1 MLVMYF
7 IDQIMSTP
15 LTEEQID
22 KATRYCPYG
31 TYQRA
36 TSGYSIGYMN
46 AHKRFMIRCLHSR
59 LAEKSRRAKAA
70 REARHR
76 YIRSGLAW
84 LASDVET
91 MRVYR
96 F

>member
-1 MLVMYF
+1 
-7 IDQIMSTP
+7 
-15 LTEEQID
+15 
-22 KATRYCPYG
+22 
-31 TYQRA
+31 
-36 TSGYSIGYMN
+36 MN